1 MRGAQRLAGWPQVP
15 VIREGSDCMRVRMNR
30 AVAMAIADEMRADP
44 SVVVWGE
51 DIAAAGGVF
60 KATEGLLEEFGANRV
75 RDTPI
80 SESGFLGAAVG
91 AAACG
96 MRPVIEIM
104 FAEFLGV
111 ALDQLVTEAALFSYL
126 SGGKYQVP
134 LTVRASA
141 GAGLGFGA
149 QHSQTLERWFTGT
162 PGLTVAVPSG
172 AQSAYEIIR
181 AAIREDG
188 PVLVLEP
195 RSLYGTREDVDPDAP
210 VPPLHSARVVT
221 PGDDVTIVGLGST
234 VATAQV
240 AASQLDVSAEVIDLR
255 TVWPWDHQCVL
266 ASVARTGR
274 LVLVEENQA
283 GAGWGTD
290 VAATVAARLHG
301 QLLSPICRI
310 TAPDVP
316 VPFSA
321 ELEARFC
328 PDPGEVAAQVVNL
341 VKTGTLL
348 DQWWVREGIAR

>member
-1 MRGAQRLAGWPQVP
+1 
-15 VIREGSDCMRVRMNR
+15 MRVRMNR
-30 AVAMAIADEMRADP
+30 AVALAIADEMRADP
-44 SVVVWGE
+44 SVVLWGE
-51 DIAAAGGVF
+51 DVAAAGGVF
-60 KATEGLLEEFGANRV
+60 KATEGLLEEFGAGRV

-80 SESGFLGAAVG
+80 SETGFLGAAVG

-96 MRPVIEIM
+96 MRPVVEIM

-126 SGGKYQVP
+126 SGGRYQVP

-149 QHSQTLERWFTGT
+149 QHSQALERWFAGT
-162 PGLTVAVPSG
+162 PGLTVVVPSG
-172 AQSAYEIIR
+172 AQSAYELIR
-181 AAIREDG
+181 AAIRADG

-195 RSLYGTREDVDPDAP
+195 RSLYGTREEVDPDAAI
-210 VPPLHSARVVT
+210 PPLHAARVLA
-221 PGDDVTIVGLGST
+221 PGSDVTIVGLGST
-234 VATAQV
+234 VGTARE
-240 AASQLDVSAEVIDLR
+240 AAARLDVSAEVIDLR
-255 TVWPWDHQCVL
+255 AVWPWDRECVL

-290 VAATVAARLHG
+290 IAATVAAKLHG
-301 QLLSPICRI
+301 ELRAPVCRV

-328 PDPGEVAAQVVNL
+328 PAPGEVAAQAESL
-341 VKTGTLL
+341 VRTGTLL
-348 DQWWVREGIAR
+348 DQWWIREGVAR